1 MNGMHNRAVS
11 LAALLALA
19 GAAGLSASPARA
31 DSLFTDSNATGYI
44 GDQLGDRR
52 SALAPGALVTV
63 LVLEDTKAEQSAETK
78 AVKDSKLTTNWDFG
92 TAFPKIFGNNAV
104 KSGVAITG
112 KSDFAG
118 DGITRRGGV
127 IKMSVACQVLEVM
140 PDGSLKIKGT
150 KELIVNEEKSTVVL
164 SGLIRPYDISET
176 NTIVSEKIA
185 GLHLEYQG
193 SGPNSAKSTPGL
205 LTRMLNWLF

>member
-1 MNGMHNRAVS
+1 MKGSTGSVLVAVS
-11 LAALLALA
+11 LAILGIAT
-19 GAAGLSASPARA
+19 PARA

-63 LVLEDTKAEQSAETK
+63 LVLEDTKAEQSANTK

-92 TAFPKIFGNNAV
+92 TAFPKVFGNNAA
-104 KSGVAITG
+104 KSGVSITG
-112 KSDFAG
+112 KTDFAG

-127 IKMSVACQVLEVM
+127 IKMAVACQVLEVL
-140 PDGSLKIKGT
+140 PDGALKIKGT
-150 KELIVNEEKSTVVL
+150 KELIVNEEKSTVVIT
-164 SGLIRPYDISET
+164 GVIRPYDISET
-176 NTIVSEKIA
+176 NTIISEKIA

-193 SGPNSAKSTPGL
+193 SGPNTAKSTPGL

>member
-1 MNGMHNRAVS
+1 MRGSTGIRFAVL
-11 LAALLALA
+11 LAASLVVCGLAA
-19 GAAGLSASPARA
+19 PARA
-31 DSLFTDSNATGYI
+31 DSLFNDSNATGYI

-78 AVKDSKLTTNWDFG
+78 AVKDSKLTTTWDFG
-92 TAFPKIFGNNAV
+92 SAFPKLFGNNAV
-104 KSGVAITG
+104 KSGVSITG

-127 IKMSVACQVLEVM
+127 IKMSVACQVMEIL
-140 PDGSLKIKGT
+140 PDGGLKIKGT
-150 KELIVNEEKSTVVL
+150 KELIVNEEKSTVVIT
-164 SGLIRPYDISET
+164 GVIRPYDISET
-176 NTIVSEKIA
+176 NTIISEKIA
-185 GLHLEYQG
+185 GLQLVYQG